1 MINIPLQD
9 FLKEFEGQDASPMV
23 ERMKRAKAAAWYRV
37 AYDSRMSCLPVMPAP
52 ASPGRGN
59 QVMLP
64 RQLYSFGW
72 IPFDILME
80 VKAERIAAK
89 ANAAAN
95 CAPAAPAKR
104 SSARNSLAEALAS
117 IKVT

>member
-1 MINIPLQD
+1 
-9 FLKEFEGQDASPMV
+9 MV

-37 AYDSRMSCLPVMPAP
+37 AYDTRMSCLPVMPAP
-52 ASPGRGN
+52 MASPRRGN

-80 VKAERIAAK
+80 VKAERLAAK
-89 ANAAAN
+89 ATAAGT
-95 CAPAAPAKR
+95 CAQTAPVTTRR
-104 SSARNSLAEALAS
+104 SSARNSLAEALAGV
-117 IKVT
+117 KVSN